1 MPNGAADLGTPTLHS
16 FDESLRS
23 RAARGALLLGMA
35 ALLTLALGL
44 RAKTI
49 TFSDAGASEVSH
61 PTTERPVSRD
71 AEHPAPADEPS
82 HALCPAPAPAVAAVA
97 IDGCSVAPAIPRARQ

>member
-1 MPNGAADLGTPTLHS
+1 MPHGAADLGTSTLDS

-23 RAARGALLLGMA
+23 RAARGALLLGTA

-49 TFSDAGASEVSH
+49 TFGDTGTVSH
-61 PTTERPVSRD
+61 PTVERPVSRD
-71 AEHPAPADEPS
+71 TEHPRPADEPN
-82 HALCPAPAPAVAAVA
+82 HALCPAPALAAVQLDA
-97 IDGCSVAPAIPRARQ
+97 CTPLDKRR